1 MIASFRDKDSEAVFD
16 GEPVRKWL
24 AFQRIAQRKLE
35 MLHAA
40 VSLESLR
47 EIHGNSL
54 DKPSKDRRGQ
64 SSIRINDQFRV
75 CFRWKDGKAYEV
87 EIVDCH

>member
-1 MIASFRDKDSEAVFD
+1 
-16 GEPVRKWL
+16 
-24 AFQRIAQRKLE
+24 
-35 MLHAA
+35 MLHAE

-47 EIHGNSL
+47 ETRGNSL

-75 CFRWKDGKAYEV
+75 CFRWKDGKTYEV
-87 EIVDCH
+87 EIVDYH